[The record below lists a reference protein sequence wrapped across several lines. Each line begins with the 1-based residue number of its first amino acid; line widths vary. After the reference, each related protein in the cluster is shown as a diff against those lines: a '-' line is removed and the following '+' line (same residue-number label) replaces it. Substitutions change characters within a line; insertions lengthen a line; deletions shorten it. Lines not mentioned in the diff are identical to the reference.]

1 MKGFMFPRT
10 PTGRG
15 TVLPEPPWH
24 YSGQLLT
31 FEYRTDVDAVKAH
44 LPEGVGLADE
54 EPGAVALIWADWQSC
69 GGDFSELLDPVRA
82 QYKEV
87 FLVIRCKY
95 RNTTYTRCLFIW
107 VDKDFAMLR
116 GILQGYP
123 KRLGSI
129 HMTRSATV
137 GKAGP
142 RLEPGGRFG
151 ATLAVND
158 RRIAEGLFTIT
169 AGSDHNG
176 FVNGH
181 PMLHSRFMPNIEID
195 GRDALNELI
204 VSSGNDVDIG
214 ATFTGD
220 FDLSCFE
227 SPGEE
232 LHLLPVREKIAA
244 YWRDIGVTWKAGR
257 TLWRNNL

>member
-10 PTGRG
+10 PTGQG
-15 TVLPEPPWH
+15 TVLPNPPWH

-44 LPEGVGLADE
+44 LPEGIELADDD
-54 EPGAVALIWADWQSC
+54 PGAVALIWADWQSC
-69 GGDFSELLDPVRA
+69 GSDFAELLDPVRA

-87 FLVIRCKY
+87 FLVVRCKY
-95 RNTTYTRCLFIW
+95 AGNTYTRCLFIW

-123 KRLGSI
+123 KRFGSI
-129 HMTRSATV
+129 HLTRPAVV
-137 GKAGP
+137 GKGGP
-142 RLEPGGRFG
+142 RLAPGGRFG
-151 ATLAVND
+151 ATLSVND

-169 AGSDHNG
+169 DESDHNG

-181 PMLHSRFMPNIEID
+181 PMLHNRLMPNIEID
-195 GRDALNELI
+195 GRDALNEI
-204 VSSGNDVDIG
+204 IAASGSDAEIG
-214 ATFTGD
+214 ATFTGE
-220 FDLSCFE
+220 FDLSYIE
-227 SPGEE
+227 SPSEE
-232 LHLLPVREKIAA
+232 LHLLPVREKIGA

-257 TLWRNNL
+257 TLARNNL

>member
-10 PTGRG
+10 PTGQAS
-15 TVLPEPPWH
+15 VLPSPPWH

-31 FEYRTDVDAVKAH
+31 FEYRTDVAAVAAH
-44 LPEGVGLADE
+44 LPAGIQLADE
-54 EPGAVALIWADWQSC
+54 DPGAVALIWADWQSC
-69 GGDFSELLDPVRA
+69 GNDFAELLDPVRA

-87 FLVIRCKY
+87 FLVVRCKY
-95 RNTTYTRCLFIW
+95 QGETYTRCLFIW

-129 HMTRSATV
+129 HMTRPAAV
-137 GKAGP
+137 GKGGP
-142 RLEPGGRFG
+142 RLKPGGTFG
-151 ATLAVND
+151 TTLAVND
-158 RRIAEGLFTIT
+158 RRIAEGRFTIT
-169 AGSDHNG
+169 GESDHNG

-181 PMLHSRFMPNIEID
+181 AMLHNRMMPNIEID

-204 VSSGNDVDIG
+204 ASSGSDVEIG
-214 ATFTGD
+214 ATFKGD
-220 FDLSCFE
+220 FDLTFIE
-227 SPGEE
+227 SPCEE
-232 LHLLPVREKIAA
+232 LHLLPIREKIGG

-257 TLWRNNL
+257 TLERHNL

>member
-10 PTGRG
+10 PTGQG
-15 TVLPEPPWH
+15 TVLPPPPWH

-44 LPEGVGLADE
+44 LPPGVDLADE
-54 EPGAVALIWADWQSC
+54 DPGAVGLIWADWQSC
-69 GGDFSELLDPVRA
+69 GDDFSQLVDPVRS

-87 FLVIRCKY
+87 FLVVRCKY
-95 RNTTYTRCLFIW
+95 QGETYTRCLFIW

-129 HMTRSATV
+129 YVTRPVSV
-137 GKAGP
+137 GRAGP
-142 RLEPGGRFG
+142 RLQTGGTFG
-151 ATLAVND
+151 ATLAVNE
-158 RRIAEGLFTIT
+158 RRVAEGVFTIT
-169 AGSDHNG
+169 GESESNG

-181 PMLHSRFMPNIEID
+181 PMLHHRWMPNIEID
-195 GRDALNELI
+195 GQDALNEVI
-204 VSSGNDVDIG
+204 ASAGSDAEIG

-220 FDLSCFE
+220 FELNLIE
-227 SPGEE
+227 SPAEE
-232 LHLLPVREKIAA
+232 LHLLPVREKIGA
-244 YWRDIGVTWKAGR
+244 YWRDIGVTWRQGK
-257 TLWRNNL
+257 TLSRNNL